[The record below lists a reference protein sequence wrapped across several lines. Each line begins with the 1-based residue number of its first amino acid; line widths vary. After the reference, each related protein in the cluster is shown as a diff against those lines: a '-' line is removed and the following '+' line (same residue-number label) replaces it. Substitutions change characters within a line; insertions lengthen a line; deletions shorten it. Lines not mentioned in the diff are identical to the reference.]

1 MSCAVNAPVVVMNNA
16 GEGGAWGIALLAL
29 FAISEEKNLEV
40 FLDGIFK
47 DTEKSTVEADE
58 SEKTSFAAFME
69 KYKKALAVERLA
81 SEVL

>member
-1 MSCAVNAPVVVMNNA
+1 MNNA

-29 FAISEEKNLEV
+29 FAHSDDDNLEV
-40 FLDGIFK
+40 FLDGVFK

-58 SEKTSFAAFME
+58 SEKASFATFME
-69 KYKKALAVERLA
+69 KYKKALAIERLA